1 MKMWPSD
8 LGARVG
14 AIAFGLL
21 LLILQYQLWVG
32 DGSVAE
38 VTALKDSIEHQ
49 RQENARLRERN
60 TALEAEVKDL
70 KTAMDAIEERAR
82 LELGMI
88 REGEVFY
95 RVVEPASVASEEH
108 GTR

>member
-1 MKMWPSD
+1 MWPSD
-8 LGARVG
+8 LGSRASVT
-14 AIAFGLL
+14 ALVLL

-38 VTALKDSIEHQ
+38 VMALKRSIELQ
-49 RQENARLRERN
+49 RHEIERLRERN
-60 TALEAEVKDL
+60 LALDAEVKDL

-88 REGEVFY
+88 RKGEVFY
-95 RVVEPASVASEEH
+95 RVVEPVYASSEEN
-108 GTR
+108 GAR